1 MFTLC
6 LKPTKRRSVIVDSV
20 SSYSLSSFKSPARI
34 LVPNLCDSRNALTV
48 EARNLR
54 VKYGRLEEELQL
66 SQCLA
71 ILPAK
76 SLNKEVVVQQL
87 NAVALKFARPL
98 AVICDGAGGIGAAI
112 AAGIRLSRSFAPGW

>member
-1 MFTLC
+1 
-6 LKPTKRRSVIVDSV
+6 VDSV

-34 LVPNLCDSRNALTV
+34 PVPNLCDSRNALRV

-76 SLNKEVVVQQL
+76 SRDRDTAQQEL
-87 NAVALKFARPL
+87 RPGM
-98 AVICDGAGGIGAAI
+98 VKRC
-112 AAGIRLSRSFAPGW
+112 